1 RLDLLVNNVCGDELN
16 EWKQFW
22 KSSLQKGMLM
32 IERSVHSHIITNRYA
47 VPLMVEQRKGL
58 IVEITDSEGF
68 YYRGNIYFDL
78 SKIIPIRLAFALA
91 RDLRKQKI
99 AAVALT
105 PGFLRSEAMLEY
117 FGVTEENWR
126 EGAKKEPSFIES
138 ETPFYVGK
146 AVAALAS
153 DPK

>member
-1 RLDLLVNNVCGDELN
+1 SKDRKGKAAFELDGRPETIQETAEMVDARGGKGIAVQVDHTVEDQVKALFERVKKEQGRLDLLVNNVCGDELN

-91 RDLRKQKI
+91 RDLR
-99 AAVALT
+99 
-105 PGFLRSEAMLEY
+105 
-117 FGVTEENWR
+117 
-126 EGAKKEPSFIES
+126 
-138 ETPFYVGK
+138 
-146 AVAALAS
+146 
-153 DPK
+153 